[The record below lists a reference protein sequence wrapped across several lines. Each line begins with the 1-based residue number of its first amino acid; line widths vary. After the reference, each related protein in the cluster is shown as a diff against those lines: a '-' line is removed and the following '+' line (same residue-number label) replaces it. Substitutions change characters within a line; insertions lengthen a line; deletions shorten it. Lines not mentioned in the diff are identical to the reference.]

1 MKHRGASLIVLV
13 FIVAS
18 VSGKR
23 TSRISG
29 GTETEA
35 GNVPYQAAIVKAG
48 TTRLRCGGVLIRPN
62 FILTSAYCAR
72 LGNATDTQ
80 VMVGNKNLTTSSPSQ
95 FVNVQNIR
103 IHEENEPVTRKN
115 DIALLKLSYELK
127 IHQPAVDT
135 IKIRQSDFPATATCT
150 LSGWGS
156 KEWNGFP
163 PGVLQRLELSAVNYV
178 MCSWIL
184 KQKIEVWQFCAGGK
198 EGENACF
205 LDEGNPLVCG
215 GELAGIMSQ
224 SLNCGVNMAPSVYT
238 EVYKYSDWIE
248 RTIKSM
254 DSAAIST
261 LSSFVTIAMPVG
273 LLSYW
278 KGVV

>member
-1 MKHRGASLIVLV
+1 MLV

-18 VSGKR
+18 VSGKT

-35 GNVPYQAAIVKAG
+35 EKVPYQAAVVKAG
-48 TTRLRCGGVLIRPN
+48 TTTLRCGGVLIRPN
-62 FILTSAYCAR
+62 FVLTSAYCAR
-72 LGNATDTQ
+72 LGTATDTQ

-95 FVNVQNIR
+95 FVNVQDIR
-103 IHEENEPVTRKN
+103 IHEENVPVSRKN
-115 DIALLKLSYELK
+115 DIALLKLSYKLK
-127 IHQPAVDT
+127 IHQPTVDT
-135 IKIRQSDFPATATCT
+135 IKIRQSDFPTTAICT
-150 LSGWGS
+150 LSGWGT
-156 KEWNGFP
+156 KEWNGVS
-163 PGVLQRLELSAVNYV
+163 PGVLQILELSVVDYV

-184 KQKIEVWQFCAGGK
+184 KQKIEVRQLCAGGK

-224 SLNCGVNMAPSVYT
+224 SIECGVNMTPSVYT
-238 EVYKYSDWIE
+238 DVYKYSDWIE
-248 RTIKSM
+248 RTIESM
-254 DSAAIST
+254 NSAAIST
-261 LSSFVTIAMPVG
+261 LSSFVTMAMLVG

-278 KGVV
+278 KCIE

>member
-1 MKHRGASLIVLV
+1 MKHSGASLIVLV

-18 VSGKR
+18 GKT

-35 GNVPYQAAIVKAG
+35 ENVPYQAAIVKAG
-48 TTRLRCGGVLIRPN
+48 TTNLRCGGVLIRPN
-62 FILTSAYCAR
+62 FVLTSAYCAR
-72 LGNATDTQ
+72 LGKAADTQ
-80 VMVGNKNLTTSSPSQ
+80 VMVGNKNLTRSSPSQ
-95 FVNVQNIR
+95 FVNVQDIR
-103 IHEENEPVTRKN
+103 IHEENDPVSRKN

-135 IKIRQSDFPATATCT
+135 IKIRQSYFPATTICT

-156 KEWNGFP
+156 KEWNGVS
-163 PGVLQRLELSAVNYV
+163 PGVLQRLELSAVDYV

-184 KQKIEVWQFCAGGK
+184 KQKIELRQLCAGGK
-198 EGENACF
+198 ESENACF

-215 GELAGIMSQ
+215 GELAGIMSK
-224 SLNCGVNMAPSVYT
+224 SFDCGVDMVASVYT
-238 EVYKYSDWIE
+238 DVYEYSDWIE
-248 RTIKSM
+248 RTIGSM
-254 DSAAIST
+254 TSAAVST
-261 LSSFVTIAMPVG
+261 LSSFITLAMLVG

-278 KGVV
+278 KGIE

>member
-1 MKHRGASLIVLV
+1 MLF

-18 VSGKR
+18 GKT

-35 GNVPYQAAIVKAG
+35 ENVPYQAAIVKAG
-48 TTRLRCGGVLIRPN
+48 TTQLRCGGVLIRPN
-62 FILTSAYCAR
+62 FVLTSANCAR
-72 LGNATDTQ
+72 LGNATNTQ

-103 IHEENEPVTRKN
+103 IHEESEPVSRKN

-135 IKIRQSDFPATATCT
+135 IKIRQSDFPSTATCT
-150 LSGWGS
+150 VSGWGS
-156 KEWNGFP
+156 LEWNGVP
-163 PGVLQRLELSAVNYV
+163 PGVLQRLELSAVDYV

-184 KQKIEVWQFCAGGK
+184 KQKVEVRQLCAGGK

-224 SLNCGVNMAPSVYT
+224 SLSCGVNMTPSVYT
-238 EVYKYSDWIE
+238 DVYKYSDWIE
-248 RTIKSM
+248 RTIESM
-254 DSAAIST
+254 SSAAFST
-261 LSSFVTIAMPVG
+261 LSSFVTMAMPVG

-278 KGVV
+278 KGIK